1 MSIKRITI
9 SVPSALA
16 AKVKRAAGKKP
27 VSVFV
32 ADVLEEKIEE
42 EQIERAW
49 REFVAGVAPTASDR
63 QRADDVI
70 GALRKRKRR
79 RAA

>member
-32 ADVLEEKIEE
+32 ADVLEASIEE
-42 EQIERAW
+42 EQVERAW
-49 REFVAGVAPTASDR
+49 REYVADVAPTAADDR
-63 QRADDVI
+63 RADDVI
-70 GALRKRKRR
+70 AGLRRRKRR